1 MWKAAAS
8 EFLFG
13 SSAGSHRILGAYP
26 RATAALG
33 EFDTHVSR
41 FNARR
46 LRSASWCFAAAML
59 VLLVANISLPS
70 LRLWQHAGS
79 QVIAVLYFVAVGVI
93 CRLPRVMEWP
103 TPALPLL
110 FGFGTAATG
119 LVFSRE
125 LTPYLG
131 ANPAYVIPIFIMCL
145 APLWPRRLLLAI
157 LVPVH
162 AIYLIDVFE
171 AGETVSF
178 VLVMGIGGTLAA
190 VLGWFVATLQYRAE
204 RQAFDAAAA
213 ISHQKD
219 ELATALARVSH
230 LLDERSE
237 MVAIVA
243 HDLQNPLAGIRALL
257 RTVARGSDPDTAKL
271 NEISRTCAEMQNAIG
286 RLLEA
291 HVAETGDV
299 APVVVDLEPLFARV
313 AASAAP
319 AAAEKN
325 IAMVCD
331 ANKRR
336 TRSDPVAL
344 ETALGNLLSNAI
356 KFSPA
361 GSVVRVNAQSSG
373 EDLRISVI
381 DRGPG
386 IPAGEEDSL
395 FKKFV
400 TLSPRPTGG
409 EPTSG
414 LGLYIVH
421 SLAQRMGAVAGYVP
435 NPEGGSVFFLD
446 LPSDS

>member
-1 MWKAAAS
+1 MWKVAAS
-8 EFLFG
+8 DYLFG
-13 SSAGSHRILGAYP
+13 PSADSPRRLGASP
-26 RATAALG
+26 QTTASLD
-33 EFDTHVSR
+33 EFDIHVSR

-46 LRSASWCFAAAML
+46 LCSASWCFAAAML
-59 VLLVANISLPS
+59 VLLAANISLPS

-79 QVIAVLYFVAVGVI
+79 QIISILYFVAVGVV
-93 CRLPRVMEWP
+93 CRLPRAANWP
-103 TPALPLL
+103 TPVLPLL
-110 FGFGTAATG
+110 FGFGTAVTG
-119 LVFSRE
+119 LVFSRD

-162 AIYLIDVFE
+162 AIYLLDVFE
-171 AGETVSF
+171 AGETISF

-204 RQAFDAAAA
+204 RQAFDAATA

-219 ELATALARVSH
+219 ELAAALARVSH

-243 HDLQNPLAGIRALL
+243 HDLQSPLAGIRAVL
-257 RTVARGSDPDTAKL
+257 RTVAPGSDAAAEKL

-286 RLLEA
+286 GLLAA
-291 HVAETGDV
+291 HSAETSHST
-299 APVVVDLEPLFARV
+299 PVVIDVEQLFARV
-313 AASAAP
+313 AASAGP

-325 IAMVCD
+325 IAIVCD

-356 KFSPA
+356 KFSPS
-361 GSVVRVNAQSSG
+361 GSVVRVNTQSYG
-373 EDLRISVI
+373 EGLRISVI

-395 FKKFV
+395 FKKFA

-421 SLAQRMGAVAGYVP
+421 SLAERMGAVAGYAP

-446 LPSDS
+446 LLSDS

>member
-1 MWKAAAS
+1 MWKAGAS
-8 EFLFG
+8 EFTVEAD
-13 SSAGSHRILGAYP
+13 AGSPQALGAYP
-26 RATAALG
+26 QATAASY
-33 EFDTHVSR
+33 EFDAHVSR

-46 LRSASWCFAAAML
+46 LRSASWCFAAAMII
-59 VLLVANISLPS
+59 LLIANISLPS

-79 QVIAVLYFVAVGVI
+79 QVIAIFYFAAFGVI
-93 CRLPRVMEWP
+93 CRLPRAATWP
-103 TPALPLL
+103 TPVLPGL
-110 FGFGTAATG
+110 FGLGTAATG
-119 LVFSRE
+119 LVFSHD

-162 AIYLIDVFE
+162 GIYLLDVFG

-178 VLVMGIGGTLAA
+178 LLVMAIGGTLAA
-190 VLGWFVATLQYRAE
+190 ALGWFVATLQYRAE

-213 ISHQKD
+213 ISHQKE

-230 LLDERSE
+230 LLDERNE

-243 HDLQNPLAGIRALL
+243 HDLQSPLAGIRALL
-257 RTVARGSDPDTAKL
+257 RTLTRGSDAEAAKL
-271 NEISRTCAEMQNAIG
+271 NEISRTCAEMQSAIG
-286 RLLEA
+286 RLLQGHA
-291 HVAETGDV
+291 AATGNSTL
-299 APVVVDLEPLFARV
+299 VVIDLEQLFARL

-319 AAAEKN
+319 AAAAKN
-325 IAMVCD
+325 IAVVCD
-331 ANKRR
+331 ANRRR
-336 TRSDPVAL
+336 TRSDLGAL
-344 ETALGNLLSNAI
+344 EIALANLLSNAV

-361 GSVVRVNAQSSG
+361 GSVVRVNAQSYG
-373 EDLRISVI
+373 EGVRISVI

-386 IPAGEEDSL
+386 VPANEADSL
-395 FKKFV
+395 FKKFM

-421 SLAQRMGAVAGYVP
+421 SLAERMGAVAGYTP
-435 NPEGGSVFFLD
+435 NPEGGSIFFLD
-446 LPSDS
+446 LPSG

>member
-13 SSAGSHRILGAYP
+13 ASAGSP
-26 RATAALG
+26 RSSGVSAQAAAA
-33 EFDTHVSR
+33 FDDFDAHASQ

-59 VLLVANISLPS
+59 VLLVANIAFPA

-79 QVIAVLYFVAVGVI
+79 QVIAILYFVAVGVI
-93 CRLPRVMEWP
+93 CRLPRAADWP
-103 TPALPLL
+103 TPVLPLL
-110 FGFGTAATG
+110 FGLGTAATG
-119 LVFSRE
+119 LVFSRD

-145 APLWPRRLLLAI
+145 APLWPRRLLLAL

-162 AIYLIDVFE
+162 AIYLLDVFD
-171 AGETVSF
+171 AGDTVSF
-178 VLVMGIGGTLAA
+178 VLVMGIGGTLAV
-190 VLGWFVATLQYRAE
+190 VLGWFVASLQYRAE

-213 ISHQKD
+213 LGHQKD
-219 ELATALARVSH
+219 ELAAALARVSH

-243 HDLQNPLAGIRALL
+243 HDLQSPLAGIRAVL
-257 RTVARGSDPDTAKL
+257 RTIARGSDSETAKL
-271 NEISRTCAEMQNAIG
+271 NEISRTCADMQNAIG

-291 HVAETGDV
+291 HAAETGDV
-299 APVVVDLEPLFARV
+299 TLEVVDLQQLFSRI
-313 AASAAP
+313 AASAGP

-325 IAMVCD
+325 IAIVCD

-344 ETALGNLLSNAI
+344 ETALGNLLSNAV
-356 KFSPA
+356 KFSPR
-361 GSVVRVNAQSSG
+361 GSVVRVNAQSCG
-373 EDLRISVI
+373 EGLRISVI
-381 DRGPG
+381 DRGTG
-386 IPAGEEDSL
+386 IPAGEEDLL
-395 FKKFV
+395 FKKFAS
-400 TLSPRPTGG
+400 LSPRPTGG

-421 SLAQRMGAVAGYVP
+421 SLAERMGATVGYTP

-446 LPSDS
+446 LPSDY